1 MRLFLGQ
8 SNTIVYIYIVKQSID
23 RARGFALATEFRF
36 MSCRNY
42 TNTCTKEKTLK
53 GRRECMFQGKVM
65 KTQITV
71 GEELINLLSLIVSR
85 EDVLSA

>member
-36 MSCRNY
+36 MPCRNY
-42 TNTCTKEKTLK
+42 ADTFTNDKTLK
-53 GRRECMFQGKVM
+53 GRRECVFRGKVM
-65 KTQITV
+65 KT
-71 GEELINLLSLIVSR
+71 
-85 EDVLSA
+85 